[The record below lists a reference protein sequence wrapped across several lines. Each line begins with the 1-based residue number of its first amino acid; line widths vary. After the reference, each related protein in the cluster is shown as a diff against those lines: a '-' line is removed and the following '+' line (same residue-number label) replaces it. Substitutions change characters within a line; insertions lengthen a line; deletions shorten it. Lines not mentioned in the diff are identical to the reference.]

1 MLSSKSRAHM
11 ARVLLN
17 QAKAAAAE
25 RATADEDRPDCQLKI
40 PLIVEVKRNAAAKQR
55 ARRGRQKSAGDQP
68 DLGEL

>member
-17 QAKAAAAE
+17 QAKVAAE
-25 RATADEDRPDCQLKI
+25 PATAEQDQPDSQLRI
-40 PLIVEVKRNAAAKQR
+40 PLIVEVKRIAATKQR
-55 ARRGRQKSAGDQP
+55 ARRARQKSAGDQP